1 MNYDKYSRVIS
12 FKGEKTMKY
21 ILEENEM
28 YNSIVKEFQIS
39 NSVLEQMKEAIYKLA
54 RARMDL
60 WKLLKIQMI
69 NTENIDEYLSVNEN
83 EIIISIKAN
92 EDNIKDNELKQIE
105 FIEKIKVL
113 KQKAKVIK
121 LQINE
126 LEATIKQEQQE
137 SRRLRENLRIFISRE
152 KFKTIKKI
160 ILRKYRKVFLKYSNE
175 LSIENKIFECNKRK
189 EKIREEEENLN
200 NIIKGYAKKITTDKK
215 AMAEARKNIVSMEKS
230 IELSYIKLKGIK
242 NYKEI
247 ENKFRLQGEQ

>member
-39 NSVLEQMKEAIYKLA
+39 DSVLEQMKEAIYKLA

-69 NTENIDEYLSVNEN
+69 NTESIDEYLSINEN
-83 EIIISIKAN
+83 EIIKSIKVN
-92 EDNIKDNELKQIE
+92 EDNIKGYELKQIE

-113 KQKAKVIK
+113 KQKIKVVK
-121 LQINE
+121 LQISE
-126 LEATIKQEQQE
+126 LEATIRQEQQE
-137 SRRLRENLRIFISRE
+137 SRRLRENLHIIISRE
-152 KFKTIKKI
+152 KFMAIKKI
-160 ILRKYRKVFLKYSNE
+160 LLRKYRKVFLKYSNE
-175 LSIENKIFECNKRK
+175 ISIEKKILECNKRK

-200 NIIKGYAKKITTDKK
+200 NIIKRYTKKITTDKK
-215 AMAEARKNIVSMEKS
+215 AMADAKKNIISSEKS
-230 IELSYIKLKGIK
+230 IELSNIKLQGIRG
-242 NYKEI
+242 YKEI
-247 ENKFRLQGEQ
+247 ENKIRHQGDQ